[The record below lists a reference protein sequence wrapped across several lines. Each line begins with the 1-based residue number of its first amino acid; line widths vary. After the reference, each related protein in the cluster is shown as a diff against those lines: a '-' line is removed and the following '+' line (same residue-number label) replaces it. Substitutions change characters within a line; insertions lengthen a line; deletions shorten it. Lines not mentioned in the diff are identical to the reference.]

1 MNKMDGKLPVKAGLP
16 LVIHVLTSLDFG
28 GVERHM
34 EVIAGV
40 LGHAHMRHM
49 FVAIGRGGAGE
60 VKLRTLGA
68 NALCLGKRTNI
79 PSFSALRA
87 LFTLFLRERP
97 VVVHAHGAEANF
109 HGLLAAW
116 LARVPVRIGEEI
128 GIPSHSPKAK
138 RIFRLV
144 YGAAHRV
151 IGVSRVV
158 TEWLVE
164 NREVPVGKALRVD
177 NPVRL
182 PPVRLDGGP
191 KSDFFRIIF
200 VGRLEP
206 VKNPSGLL
214 AGFSRLLAQ
223 GISAELWFVGDGS
236 ERSALE
242 QSVAELALGEKVR
255 FFGFQKNPEN
265 FIHQCHIVAQPSL
278 SEGFSL
284 GLVEAMAC
292 GVPVVST
299 AVGSAPEIVQEG
311 ETGWLLSRP
320 DPELIA
326 AALKDAWQLGAETLQ
341 EMGLRARASVEG
353 RFEPAHYLDRIEA
366 LYRELAAESGNKSEN
381 G

>member
-1 MNKMDGKLPVKAGLP
+1 MNQIGNRSPLNCPP

-34 EVIAGV
+34 EVIASV
-40 LGHAHMRHM
+40 LGHARLRHM
-49 FVAIGRGGAGE
+49 FVAIGRGGAAE
-60 VKLRTLGA
+60 LKLRALGA
-68 NALCLGKRTNI
+68 DVRCLGKKTNI
-79 PSFSALRA
+79 PSFSAFRSLYK
-87 LFTLFLRERP
+87 LFLRERP
-97 VVVHAHGAEANF
+97 LVVHAHGAEANF

-116 LARVPVRIGEEI
+116 LARVPIRIGEEI
-128 GIPSHSPKAK
+128 GIPSHSAKAK
-138 RIFRLV
+138 RIFKLV

-158 TEWLVE
+158 TGWLIE
-164 NREVPVGKALRVD
+164 SREAPAGKALRID

-182 PPVRLDGGP
+182 PAVCEEA
-191 KSDFFRIIF
+191 KSKNHVLRIIF

-206 VKNPSGLL
+206 VKNPAALL
-214 AGFSRLLAQ
+214 EGFSQLLRQ

-242 QSVAELALGEKVR
+242 KRTLELGLGNAVE
-255 FFGFQKNPEN
+255 FFGFQKSPEN
-265 FIHQCHIVAQPSL
+265 FIHQCHVLAQPSL

-292 GVPVVST
+292 GVPVIST
-299 AVGSAPEIVQEG
+299 AVGSAPEIIQEKA
-311 ETGWLLSRP
+311 TGWLLSTP

-326 AALKDAWQLGAETLQ
+326 TALKEAWQLGPETLH

-353 RFEPAHYLDRIEA
+353 RFEPVHYLERIEA
-366 LYRELAAESGNKSEN
+366 LYEELTKRGNNEN